1 MSAFLKL
8 TKGCGHFTMKSRQKS
23 RWEGGN
29 DMTEAAE
36 KLKSMLDASENIV
49 FLGGAGVSTASG
61 IPDFRGTYGLFQQE
75 RGISYEEMLSH
86 DHFVQ
91 NPEDFYGFYTKGMLY
106 PNAQPNGAH
115 YALAELEKRGKVK
128 AVITQNIDGLHTK
141 AGSKTVIELHGS
153 AHRNFCV
160 RCGKSYGME
169 SILQADG
176 AVPYC
181 ECGGIIKPD
190 VVLYGEC
197 LDDGAIQKAIQF
209 ISASDLLL
217 VAGTSLVVYPA
228 AGFVRFAR
236 GKMVLLN
243 RDTTQYDA
251 YADLVIHE
259 DLAAI
264 LSEAVFDHA

>member
-1 MSAFLKL
+1 
-8 TKGCGHFTMKSRQKS
+8 
-23 RWEGGN
+23 
-29 DMTEAAE
+29 MTEAAK
-36 KLKSMLDASENIV
+36 KLKSMLDAAENIV

-61 IPDFRGTYGLFQQE
+61 IPDFRGTYGLFQQK

-86 DHFVQ
+86 EHFMN

-106 PNAQPNGAH
+106 PEARPNDAH
-115 YALAELEKRGKVK
+115 YALAELERRGKLK
-128 AVITQNIDGLHTK
+128 AVVTQNIDGLHTK
-141 AGSKTVIELHGS
+141 AGSQNVIELHGS
-153 AHRNFCV
+153 ALRNYCMK
-160 RCGKSYGME
+160 CGRFYGME
-169 SILQADG
+169 AVLQADG
-176 AVPYC
+176 AVPHC
-181 ECGGIIKPD
+181 QCGGIIKPD
-190 VVLYGEC
+190 VVLYGES
-197 LDDGAIQKAIQF
+197 LDDKATRAAVAY

-243 RDTTQYDA
+243 RDATQYDA

-264 LSEAVFDHA
+264 LGEAVFGHA